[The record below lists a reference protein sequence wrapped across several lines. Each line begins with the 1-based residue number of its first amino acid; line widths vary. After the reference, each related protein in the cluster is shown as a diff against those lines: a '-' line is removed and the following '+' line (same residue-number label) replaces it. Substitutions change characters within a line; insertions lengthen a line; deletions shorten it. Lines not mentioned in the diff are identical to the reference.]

1 MDVQVRPAE
10 SAWKRFGV
18 DRARAVAHTF
28 QEILPR
34 ALPGACRVLKVRS
47 WAAKTVAW
55 MGVEDSEEGSIT
67 WFAHISGKDGSNVG
81 EAEVAGFCVDTVEP
95 LEMGEDTKA
104 GKRDP

>member
-28 QEILPR
+28 REIPPR

-47 WAAKTVAW
+47 WAAKTVPW
-55 MGVEDSEEGSIT
+55 MGVGDAEKRSVEVRGIA
-67 WFAHISGKDGSNVG
+67 WVAHISGKDGSNVG
-81 EAEVAGFCVDTVEP
+81 EA
-95 LEMGEDTKA
+95 
-104 GKRDP
+104 